1 MEIQKVKSFLGKVLD
16 GDKHLHIFIDG
27 KLVDFEIS
35 FGLDGIELHVIPSVK
50 VVKEIKEVVESPV
63 KESKPKKK

>member
-27 KLVDFEIS
+27 KKVDFEIT
-35 FGLDGIELHVIPSVK
+35 FGLDGIELHIIPT
-50 VVKEIKEVVESPV
+50 VKEIKEVVEPQV